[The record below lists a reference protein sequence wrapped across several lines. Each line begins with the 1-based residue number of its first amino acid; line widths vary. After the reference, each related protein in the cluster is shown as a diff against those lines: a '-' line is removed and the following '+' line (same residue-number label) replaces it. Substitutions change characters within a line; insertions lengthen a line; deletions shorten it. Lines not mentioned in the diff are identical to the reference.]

1 MDTATIEREALHLPV
16 SERAKLAHK
25 LLLTLDDMSSESEI
39 GAAWLDVAERRAR
52 EIDQGLVRLI
62 PAEEVIRKARDLLK

>member
-25 LLLTLDDMSSESEI
+25 LLFNLDDMSSESEI

-52 EIDQGLVRLI
+52 EIDQDLFDSS
-62 PAEEVIRKARDLLK
+62 PPRKSFAKLETC

>member
-52 EIDQGLVRLI
+52 EIDQDLFDSS
-62 PAEEVIRKARDLLK
+62 PPRKSFAKLETC